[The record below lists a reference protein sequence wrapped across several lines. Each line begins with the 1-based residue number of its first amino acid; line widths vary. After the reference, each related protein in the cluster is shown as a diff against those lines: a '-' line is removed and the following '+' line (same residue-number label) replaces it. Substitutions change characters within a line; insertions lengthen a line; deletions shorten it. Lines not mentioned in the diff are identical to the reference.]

1 MVGYVGRR
9 AAGSRG
15 RRGSPYD
22 PSFDTFEMPD
32 EGGISGPPARGSIR
46 VRVKPNR
53 VRLAVF
59 QASPSSS
66 ICSSG
71 RGAAICAARGGPGP
85 AAGPC
90 HLTCSH
96 LRASVSG
103 PRDRLELVKPQM
115 LLEMKKSA
123 IRLSPFCTRAMVWAR
138 FRRDSAGDSLEVV
151 HDQRPPTPF
160 HAQNRQFQPPPTT
173 ANDTW
178 GVRALLRRLI
188 SVVHGNPRI
197 HAWIRGFALLGEARS
212 GRIPQEIPSR
222 CRVMPISQLNHD
234 LGGVLVSQP
243 RGPNRHQPED
253 RRSTF
258 GRTVGSM
265 ASLSSPLPWYP
276 ADRRAQWARTPT
288 VGALRRRC
296 GSRPGRA

>member
-1 MVGYVGRR
+1 MYAVVVHERGRADLINTSGHTSRLTRRWVSYVGRR

-22 PSFDTFEMPD
+22 PSFEMPD

-46 VRVKPNR
+46 VRVKPVRVKPNR

-96 LRASVSG
+96 LSASVSG

-115 LLEMKKSA
+115 RLEMKKIRNSA
-123 IRLSPFCTRAMVWAR
+123 ISVLHTGRGMGAIPQG
-138 FRRDSAGDSLEVV
+138 FRR
-151 HDQRPPTPF
+151 R
-160 HAQNRQFQPPPTT
+160 
-173 ANDTW
+173 
-178 GVRALLRRLI
+178 
-188 SVVHGNPRI
+188 
-197 HAWIRGFALLGEARS
+197 
-212 GRIPQEIPSR
+212 
-222 CRVMPISQLNHD
+222 
-234 LGGVLVSQP
+234 
-243 RGPNRHQPED
+243 
-253 RRSTF
+253 F
-258 GRTVGSM
+258 GRGRSRPTSANPVSRSEPAISAPYNHRQRHPG
-265 ASLSSPLPWYP
+265 SLSSTTTSDSCRSPKPP
-276 ADRRAQWARTPT
+276 D
-288 VGALRRRC
+288 
-296 GSRPGRA
+296 SRVDPGVSRFSGRLGRAGFLAIPGSSPATGSEDSQVRASPAPRYLRGLPAFF